1 MRTSSS
7 VAALIIVG
15 PILITLGF
23 LAGSLA
29 VIGIGSV
36 MLLAAGLFQTLD
48 NRRGPAVG

>member
-7 VAALIIVG
+7 VAALI
-15 PILITLGF
+15 
-23 LAGSLA
+23 AGSLA

-48 NRRGPAVG
+48 NRRGPAAR